1 MGLDYK
7 QSANVK
13 PPSEHFVTDSDT
25 SMAERLSKSVAD
37 DLLARITRGEYKAG
51 DRLPSEH
58 HLMGEYGV
66 GRNTVREAM
75 QSLRTLGLVDIRP
88 RLGARVLDTAAP
100 NALASSAVS
109 MLLGDQTINELYEV
123 RLILEPA
130 AAAMAAKHRTDED
143 LLAMRRART
152 HFRVAYE
159 MGTPV
164 WEADIEFHQAIV
176 EASGNSM
183 LPSVLAPVSDLLKNS
198 RRATG
203 TLPAAVELA
212 LEQHEEIAAAIEARA
227 SARAR
232 RAMTTHIES
241 GIWALGQLKDRAGF
255 DNPPSVSKTTS
266 GSQSGRRQRHVS
278 ARRPTALRQTGSD
291 Q

>member
-1 MGLDYK
+1 
-7 QSANVK
+7 
-13 PPSEHFVTDSDT
+13 
-25 SMAERLSKSVAD
+25 MAERLSKSVAD
-37 DLLARITRGEYKAG
+37 DLLARITRGEYNAG

-58 HLMGEYGV
+58 ALMDQYSV

-75 QSLRTLGLVDIRP
+75 ESLRTLGLVDIRP

-109 MLLGDQTINELYEV
+109 MLLGDQTVNELYEV

-130 AAAMAAKHRTDED
+130 AAAMAAKHRTDEH

-164 WEADIEFHQAIV
+164 WEADIEFHHAIA
-176 EASGNSM
+176 EASGNSV
-183 LPSVLAPVSDLLKNS
+183 LPSVLAPVSDLLNNA
-198 RRATG
+198 RRVTG
-203 TLPAAVELA
+203 TLPVAVELA
-212 LEQHEEIAAAIEARA
+212 LEQHEEIAGAIEARA
-227 SARAR
+227 SVRAR

-241 GIWALGQLKDRAGF
+241 GIWALGQLKDRAGS
-255 DNPPSVSKTTS
+255 DNPPSVSETTS
-266 GSQSGRRQRHVS
+266 SRPSRRRERHAS
-278 ARRPTALRQTGSD
+278 ARRSD
-291 Q
+291 RIAPNGK

>member
-1 MGLDYK
+1 M
-7 QSANVK
+7 
-13 PPSEHFVTDSDT
+13 P
-25 SMAERLSKSVAD
+25 ERLSKSVTD
-37 DLLARITRGEYKAG
+37 DLLARITRGEYGAG

-58 HLMGEYGV
+58 ALMAEYRV

-75 QSLRTLGLVDIRP
+75 ESLRTLGLVDIRP

-100 NALASSAVS
+100 NALATSAVS
-109 MLLGDQTINELYEV
+109 MLLGDQTVDELYQV

-164 WEADIEFHQAIV
+164 WEADIEFHQAIA
-176 EASGNSM
+176 EASGNSV
-183 LPSVLAPVSDLLKNS
+183 LPQVLAPVSDLLNNA

-212 LEQHEEIAAAIEARA
+212 LEQHEEIADAIETRA

-241 GIWALGQLKDRAGF
+241 SIWALGQLKDRAGS
-255 DNPPSVSKTTS
+255 DNPPSASETTS
-266 GSQSGRRQRHVS
+266 GSPSGRREHHVS
-278 ARRPTALRQTGSD
+278 ARRSD
-291 Q
+291 RIAPNGE